1 MSTFLGIYREPN
13 CSPGRHRLNDATIL
27 ELVAASLE
35 AGGHTV
41 SLTPAEQAP
50 RFAKSA
56 SVVFSMSRSPRA
68 LALLDQWAREGR
80 IVVNRPGAVLATAR
94 SHLVRRT
101 LGTVSLPVSHVVPT
115 ARAMRPQ
122 MAAALSGD
130 WWVKGGDLYAS
141 RREDVQRV
149 TTAAALEQTLDDFAA
164 RGLESAVLQQ
174 HVRGREIKFYAVGG
188 SGFFYWLDTDDPT
201 AHGTSAEP
209 FQRAAIL
216 AGTTL
221 SLEVFGGD
229 LVIGDDGR
237 ATLIDLNDWPSFA
250 PCRDAAAA
258 AIAHYLEQRARSYV
272 APSPA
277 GSVIP
282 SASA

>member
-1 MSTFLGIYREPN
+1 
-13 CSPGRHRLNDATIL
+13 
-27 ELVAASLE
+27 
-35 AGGHTV
+35 
-41 SLTPAEQAP
+41 
-50 RFAKSA
+50 
-56 SVVFSMSRSPRA
+56 
-68 LALLDQWAREGR
+68 
-80 IVVNRPGAVLATAR
+80 
-94 SHLVRRT
+94 
-101 LGTVSLPVSHVVPT
+101 
-115 ARAMRPQ
+115 
-122 MAAALSGD
+122 MAAALSGE

-229 LVIGDDGR
+229 LVIGEDGR

-250 PCRDAAAA
+250 PCRRRGRCCDRALPRAAGQVFCRPFPGR
-258 AIAHYLEQRARSYV
+258 IGHPVGVGVIFRVRSRRST
-272 APSPA
+272 APSKQ
-277 GSVIP
+277 SLR
-282 SASA
+282 SR